1 LWRMKLFMFI
11 IKPLSLHKKTYI
23 LVTVVTTLAF
33 LFAGYFHAQYI
44 KDKVYAEKERTLIK
58 IVMMLA
64 EQLPKPYQ
72 EILLEEGAAA
82 YSEEEK
88 RKVLRK
94 RLQPIIDQIEQQFPG
109 YLIKYGDYNY
119 VIAAPAQFPLVAT
132 TRVGRAPY
140 IQKTMVTSINAYSP
154 TWRASSMSVAFPLT
168 VKGAV
173 YGHAEASVKLAEVEE
188 AYCNAWRDSTIVFL
202 AIWLAS
208 MLLLRQLF
216 KFIEMKLAIL
226 SEQIENQND
235 TREGLRDF
243 PQLEPV
249 LDTVIRLREKLKKQS
264 DLREKILESISD
276 CFFLL
281 DRDMHFEYLNPGA
294 VQYFKKDLTGKSIW
308 EERGTPSPFYE
319 NFNQAALEHE
329 PVSFEAFDPLAGSWV
344 DVAAYPLN
352 EGLAVFFIVI
362 DQKREL
368 QKQLARLEELNIV
381 SKLAASISHE
391 VRNPLTSVRGFLQLL
406 GRKPD
411 TQHYRAY
418 FELMIEE
425 LDRAN
430 TIIEEFLSTVRQS
443 GEDKEL
449 ISLNAILTK
458 LQPIL
463 EADAL
468 KNDQQIELVLESIPD
483 ISVSRRKIKQMILN
497 FVRNAFEA
505 MEKKGVLIIKTFQ
518 ENGCVVLA
526 IQDTGQG
533 IPPEILAHIGKP
545 FLTTKD
551 QGTGLGL
558 AVCYNIAAEHD
569 AAIHVETGPGGTT
582 FLIRF
587 PVPAEL
593 SGN

>member
-1 LWRMKLFMFI
+1 MEKKLFMFM

-23 LVTVVTTLAF
+23 LLTVVISLVF

-44 KDKVYAEKERTLIK
+44 KDKVYADKERTLIK
-58 IVMMLA
+58 IVTVLA

-72 EILLEEGAAA
+72 EMLLEEGAAE
-82 YSEEEK
+82 YSATEQ
-88 RKVLRK
+88 RKVLSK
-94 RLQPIIDQIEQQFPG
+94 RLQPIIDQVGRQFPG
-109 YLIKYGDYNY
+109 YLMQYGDYNY
-119 VIAAPAQFPLVAT
+119 VLAAPAQFPLVAT
-132 TRVGRAPY
+132 TETGRAPY
-140 IQKTMVTSINAYSP
+140 LQKTMVTSINAYSP
-154 TWRASSMSVAFPLT
+154 TWGTSSMSVAFPLT
-168 VKGAV
+168 VKGEV
-173 YGHAEASVKLAEVEE
+173 YGHVEASAQLAEVEA
-188 AYCNAWRDSTIVFL
+188 AYCYAWRDSTIVFL
-202 AIWLAS
+202 AIWLIS

-216 KFIEMKLAIL
+216 KLIERKLAVL
-226 SEQIENQND
+226 AAQIENQND
-235 TREGLRDF
+235 TRESLRDF
-243 PQLEPV
+243 PQLAPI
-249 LDTVIRLREKLKKQS
+249 LDTVSRLREKLTRQS
-264 DLREKILESISD
+264 DLRDKILASISE

-281 DRDMHFEYLNPGA
+281 DRDMYFEYLNPGA
-294 VQYFKKDLTGKSIW
+294 TQYFKKDVTGKNIW
-308 EERGTPSPFYE
+308 EECGTPSPFYE
-319 NFNQAALEHE
+319 NFNRVALDHE
-329 PVSFEAFDPLAGSWV
+329 PVSFEAFDPLSGSWV
-344 DVAAYPLN
+344 DVAVYPLG
-352 EGLAVFFIVI
+352 EGLAVLFKVI
-362 DQKREL
+362 DQKREM

-411 TQHYRAY
+411 TQNYRAY

-449 ISLNAILTK
+449 ISLNTILTN

-468 KNDQQIELVLESIPD
+468 KNAQHIELVLQSIPEV
-483 ISVSRRKIKQMILN
+483 SVSRRKVKQMILN
-497 FVRNAFEA
+497 LVRNAFEA
-505 MEKKGVLIIKTFQ
+505 MEKKGTLTIKTFQ
-518 ENGCVVLA
+518 ENGSVVLA

-569 AAIHVETGPGGTT
+569 AAIQVETGPGGTT
-582 FLIRF
+582 FFIKF
-587 PVPAEL
+587 PAPAEL